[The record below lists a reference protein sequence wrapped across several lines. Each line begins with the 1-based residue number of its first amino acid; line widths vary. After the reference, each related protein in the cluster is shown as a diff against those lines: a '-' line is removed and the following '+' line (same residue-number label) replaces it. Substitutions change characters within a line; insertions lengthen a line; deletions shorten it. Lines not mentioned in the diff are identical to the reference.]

1 MKEKFNSIYP
11 IVNSILVISILL
23 FKSIDYIF
31 WILISILNLIS
42 LSISLKDDTKAKKVG
57 TKIFGGIILV
67 VSICCILYKLYEI
80 IL

>member
-11 IVNSILVISILL
+11 IANTILVISIVL

-42 LSISLKDDTKAKKVG
+42 LSISLKEDTKAKVG
-57 TKIFGGIILV
+57 TKIFGGIIFV

>member
-42 LSISLKDDTKAKKVG
+42 LSISLKEDTKAKVG
-57 TKIFGGIILV
+57 TKIFGGIIFV

>member
-1 MKEKFNSIYP
+1 MKEKFNSIYL
-11 IVNSILVISILL
+11 IANTILVISIVL

-42 LSISLKDDTKAKKVG
+42 LSISLKEDAKAKVG

>member
-11 IVNSILVISILL
+11 IANTILVISIVL

-42 LSISLKDDTKAKKVG
+42 LSISLKEDTKAKVG
-57 TKIFGGIILV
+57 TKIFVGIILV
-67 VSICCILYKLYEI
+67 VSICCILYKLCEI